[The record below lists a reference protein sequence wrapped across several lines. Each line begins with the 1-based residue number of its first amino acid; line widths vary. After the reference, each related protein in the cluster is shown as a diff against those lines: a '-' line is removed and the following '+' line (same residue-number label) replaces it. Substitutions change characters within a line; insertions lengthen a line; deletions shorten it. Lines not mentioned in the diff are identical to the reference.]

1 MGPGETL
8 SKRSRAAHQ
17 LFSSYPGVRL
27 QQRAQRE
34 EPYDFVACGNQ
45 KAGLLNHDQLMAHAQ

>member
-8 SKRSRAAHQ
+8 SKRSRAARQ

-34 EPYDFVACGNQ
+34 EAYDFVACGN
-45 KAGLLNHDQLMAHAQ
+45 